1 MHGYRSILARMLV
14 VAAALMALAAQPAAA
29 QEQAQHRKKV
39 IVCSTTQI
47 YDFARQIVGDRWEV
61 QRILA
66 PGADPH
72 LYEPR
77 PGDARKVAAA
87 DLCLQNG
94 LNLEGHAWMKRL
106 AEGAGKPIV
115 NCTDGIALLELDEGG
130 EAVPDPHAWFDPT
143 NAAVYVNNILA
154 AVRKLDPD
162 HAEEYNARA
171 ALYLTQLRALH
182 LWAQQ
187 QAARVPAEKRILVT
201 SHDAFNYFCRAY
213 GFKAAAPVGWS
224 TGEEVGGGMTPERRK
239 MVVDSI
245 QSFNVPAIFVETSV
259 NPKVIQQL
267 AIDAGVAIGGELYS
281 DSMGPEGSAGETYI
295 GMMRENVLTIVQAL
309 SASDDAA
316 QAD

>member
-1 MHGYRSILARMLV
+1 MRGDMSVLARLMM
-14 VAAALMALAAQPAAA
+14 AAAMVVGLAVQPAAA
-29 QEQAQHRKKV
+29 QDAQRKKV

-47 YDFARQIVGDRWEV
+47 YDFAKQVVGDRWEV

-106 AEGAGKPIV
+106 AEDAGKPIV
-115 NCTDGIALLELDEGG
+115 NCTDGITLLELEGG
-130 EAVPDPHAWFDPT
+130 DEPVPDPHAWFDPT

-154 AVRKLDPD
+154 AVRQLDPE

-201 SHDAFNYFCRAY
+201 SHDAFNYFCQAY

-239 MVVDSI
+239 MVVESI

-267 AIDAGVAIGGELYS
+267 AIDARVAIGGELYS

-309 SASDDAA
+309 GAQDDTE
-316 QAD
+316 